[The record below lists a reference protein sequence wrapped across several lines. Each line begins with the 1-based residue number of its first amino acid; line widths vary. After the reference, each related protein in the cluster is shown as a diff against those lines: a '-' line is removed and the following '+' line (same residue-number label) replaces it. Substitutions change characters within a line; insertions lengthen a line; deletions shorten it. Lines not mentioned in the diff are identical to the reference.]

1 MSAINDPEYVA
12 REYASLENLA
22 RRRLDVTGWLRFEDD
37 DEVTLM
43 LRAIAEVGAR
53 RVLDAGCGNGW
64 LASTVT
70 APEVVCVDQSEVAV
84 EAARARGLE
93 ARVADIQALPFADGE
108 FDVVTCNHVL
118 YHVPDRDRAL
128 AECARVASRFVG
140 IYNFTDHLAEV
151 WDAVGRDLWE
161 GRPDFDCATGG
172 EELSRH
178 FARVDC
184 RPTSGEVMWATRGDL
199 QGYLDAYIDMLG
211 ALEAPKAPYPFVARR
226 RNCVLVADRA

>member
-1 MSAINDPEYVA
+1 VSAINDPEYVA

-22 RRRLDVTGWLRFEDD
+22 RRRLDVTGSLRFGDD

-43 LRAIAEVGAR
+43 LRAVAEVGAR

-64 LASTVT
+64 LAARVT
-70 APEVVCVDQSEVAV
+70 APEVMCVDQSEVAV
-84 EAARARGLE
+84 EAARVRGLE

-128 AECARVASRFVG
+128 AECARVARRFVG

-161 GRPDFDCATGG
+161 GQPDFDCATGG

-184 RPTSGEVMWATRGDL
+184 HPTSGEVMWATRGDL

-211 ALEAPKAPYPFVARR
+211 ALEAPEAPYPFVARR
-226 RNCVLVADRA
+226 RNCVLVADTA